1 MIVNDPRNSNGL
13 GPLPKVNWNEYVLP
27 PGTASGLAAFDLDS
41 LVVVRRRGRECSREV
56 G

>member
-1 MIVNDPRNSNGL
+1 MNDPRNSKGL

-27 PGTASGLAAFDLDS
+27 PGTASGLATFALGS
-41 LVVVRRRGRECSREV
+41 IAVMRKLGGIAAKEV